1 MQRAPSD
8 APRGKDETNMPEPEY
23 KDVFAKNLKH
33 DMAVNG
39 KNQTDLMRD
48 LGFSSS
54 TISNWCTG
62 QKLPRMDKVQQ
73 LADYFHVSRADLLES
88 PEDKP
93 ADPYYLNEETRAIA
107 QEIFENPEMR
117 TLFHVARDIPPERLQ
132 AHIDFM
138 KSLKSA
144 EQGGDPY
151 EAC

>member
-33 DMAVNG
+33 YMAVNG

-62 QKLPRMDKVQQ
+62 QKLPRIFVHLRVFAVFLRVFPVCFKKS
-73 LADYFHVSRADLLES
+73 SR
-88 PEDKP
+88 
-93 ADPYYLNEETRAIA
+93 
-107 QEIFENPEMR
+107 
-117 TLFHVARDIPPERLQ
+117 
-132 AHIDFM
+132 
-138 KSLKSA
+138 
-144 EQGGDPY
+144 
-151 EAC
+151 